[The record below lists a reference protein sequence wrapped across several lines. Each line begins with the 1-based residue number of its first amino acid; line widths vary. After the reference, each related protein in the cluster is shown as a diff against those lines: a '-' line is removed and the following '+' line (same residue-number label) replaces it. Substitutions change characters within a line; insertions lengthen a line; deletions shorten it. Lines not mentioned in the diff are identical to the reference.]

1 MNCKLV
7 FADGTELDNL
17 TMENN
22 VYASPVEVTAE
33 TLNEEALETITV
45 IPTEGE
51 QFVLRYAKYDT
62 IYMVGDSWHF
72 VLVGAS
78 ADEIRVRELR
88 EDMEEGLA
96 SLLEFVLGEE

>member
-1 MNCKLV
+1 MSCKLV
-7 FADGTELDNL
+7 FADGTELDNI
-17 TMENN
+17 TVENN
-22 VYASPVEVTAE
+22 VYASPTEVTAE
-33 TLNEEALETITV
+33 TLNEDALSTVTV
-45 IPTEGE
+45 IPTDGDEIT
-51 QFVLRYAKYDT
+51 LRYAKYDT
-62 IYMVGDSWHF
+62 IYKVGDSWHF